1 MDLNGTGA
9 LVDVTSPNHVL
20 ADIGLRHQVGRSN
33 WTAAE
38 PNAGTFSFTLD
49 NTAGQFTPGH
59 TLGRNSGVYVVGV
72 KPGVKVKWTCT
83 SGASTRIRWFT
94 VTAVELVFPNGV
106 AGGSQVVVSCVD
118 VLGKMAQRVLKSM
131 LGEHIMSANPIAYY
145 PLTEAA

>member
-49 NTAGQFTPGH
+49 NTAGQFTPGR
-59 TLGRNSGVYVVGV
+59 TVGRNAGVYVVGV
-72 KPGVKVKWTCT
+72 KPGVQVKWTC
-83 SGASTRIRWFT
+83 SSRVRWFT

-106 AGGSQVVVSCVD
+106 AGGSRVAVSCVD
-118 VLGKMAQRVLKSM
+118 VLGRMAQRTLKSM
-131 LGEHIMSANPIAYY
+131 LGEHIMVAKPIAYY
-145 PLTEAA
+145 